1 MRKLFVLA
9 GLVAALAVPTAAMA
23 ASLHEAHIGSSCP
36 AGDIGTYH
44 FVNNQTGGTGAA
56 GTLTVQFSSGNQGPI
71 APYMVLKSVNHY
83 SVTATGTLL
92 GASTTLPGNLVLSD
106 LSCKKKA

>member
-9 GLVAALAVPTAAMA
+9 GLVAALAIPATALA
-23 ASLHEAHIGSSCP
+23 ANLHEPHIGSSCP

-44 FVNNQTGGTGAA
+44 FVNNQTGGTGATGA
-56 GTLTVQFSSGNQGPI
+56 LNVQFSSGNQGPI
-71 APYMVLKSVNHY
+71 APYIVLRSVNHF

-92 GASTTLPGNLVLSD
+92 GASTNLPGMLVLSD
-106 LSCKKKA
+106 YSCKKKA